1 MGRMFVFLALLCGC
15 AQTPLST
22 QPESGPTGHIPPD
35 RGTVQSVAITAH
47 KLTPGEV
54 TFIRHCAGCHGA
66 EARGD
71 GAVGVVLGLK
81 PRNLR
86 QAGLFTDETE
96 SAWVNRILHGKAMPI
111 SMQVP
116 KVVSNETEIDMLL
129 HHIRRLPTSPWAEI
143 EQGEKVYDSLCLSC
157 HGVYGHGDGQ
167 LAQTLPIRPRDLMA
181 PPYQQQVTDE
191 ALFQVIS
198 EGKGAMPGSGAVL
211 SVEDR
216 KAVVTFLRLLTP
228 GYESYDRYCVGC
240 HGNRGKPISREILGL
255 LGQDDTWKPPPP
267 LDKEFFRKRTDV
279 QLRKSIG
286 HMLTLNRA
294 PMPHFAGELTA
305 EQVRQVLS
313 YLRTL
318 PPES

>member
-1 MGRMFVFLALLCGC
+1 MFVFLVLLCGC
-15 AQTPLST
+15 TSTPLSA
-22 QPESGPTGHIPPD
+22 QSESGPKGHIPPD
-35 RGTVQSVAITAH
+35 RSVAPAAAVTAH

-66 EARGD
+66 EARGN
-71 GAVGVVLGLK
+71 GAVGVALGLK

-96 SAWVNRILHGKAMPI
+96 TAWVNRILHGKAIPV
-111 SMQVP
+111 SLQTP
-116 KVVSNETEIDMLL
+116 KVVSDEAEINMLL
-129 HHIRRLPTSPWAEI
+129 QHIRRLPTLPWAEI
-143 EQGEKVYDSLCLSC
+143 EQGEKAYDSLCLSC
-157 HGVYGHGDGQ
+157 HGVYGHGDGP
-167 LAQTLPIRPRDLMA
+167 LVETLPVRPRDLMT
-181 PPYQQQVTDE
+181 PPYQQQVTDD
-191 ALFQVIS
+191 ALLQIIS
-198 EGKGAMPGSGAVL
+198 EGKGAMPGSGDVL
-211 SVEDR
+211 SLDER
-216 KAVVTFLRLLTP
+216 KAVVAFLRLLTP

-240 HGNRGKPISREILGL
+240 HGNRGKPISREILDI

-267 LDKEFFRKRTDV
+267 FDAAFFRKRTDE

-305 EQVRQVLS
+305 EQVREVVS

-318 PPES
+318 PPEF